1 MSTTTRMSSVERRSA
16 IIDTAIRLFC
26 ERGFRGVT
34 TRELAAA
41 VGVSEPVL
49 YQHFPSKRDLYTA
62 IIETVMGSEV
72 EMRLPAVLNDP
83 SHGVRQVFQIL
94 AQLAW
99 EWHQTHANYVR
110 LIFFAA
116 LERHELAELAYQ
128 RHEVAFCSQV
138 RLYVQAQIDA
148 GHLRPASADA
158 IMFGFLGIVSDA
170 AKKHIFFPN
179 ACQSDSPQVSEMI
192 DLYLD
197 GIVAPKNIN
206 P

>member
-1 MSTTTRMSSVERRSA
+1 MSTTTRMSSAERRAA
-16 IIDTAIRLFC
+16 IIETAIRLFG

-62 IIETVMGSEV
+62 IIESVMGSEV
-72 EMRLPAVLNDP
+72 EMRLPIVLNDP
-83 SHGVRQVFQIL
+83 DVRQVFHVL
-94 AQLAW
+94 AKLAW
-99 EWHQTHANYVR
+99 EWHQMNANYVR

-128 RHEVAFCSQV
+128 QHEVSFCGQV
-138 RLYVQAQIDA
+138 RQYVKTQIEA
-148 GHLRPASADA
+148 GHLRQANADA

-170 AKKHIFFPN
+170 AKKSILFPN
-179 ACQSDSPQVSEMI
+179 ACPIGAPDLSEMI

-197 GIVAPKNIN
+197 GIVAKKQ
-206 P
+206 

>member
-1 MSTTTRMSSVERRSA
+1 MSTTTRMSSVERRAA
-16 IIDTAIRLFC
+16 IIDTAMRLFG

-72 EMRLPAVLNDP
+72 EMRLPVVLNEP
-83 SHGVRQVFQIL
+83 SYDVRQVFHTL
-94 AQLAW
+94 AKLAF
-99 EWHQTHANYVR
+99 EWHVVNANYVR

-116 LERHELAELAYQ
+116 LEKHELAELAYQ
-128 RHEVAFCSQV
+128 RHEVSFCGQL
-138 RLYVQAQIDA
+138 RQYVQGQIAA
-148 GHLRPASADA
+148 GHLRQANADA

-170 AKKHIFFPN
+170 AKKSIFFPN
-179 ACQSDSPQVSEMI
+179 ACPQGNPDLSEMI

-197 GIVAPKNIN
+197 GIVVQRQ
-206 P
+206 